1 MVEWPGHSWRGLF
14 ADSVQPAPHNVLRP
28 RRRWR
33 RLPSRLTVNKPILR
47 SVPTTGWDKFA
58 GISQWMHP
66 MGQVLMTAIRYC
78 GNPMES
84 EVVAQRGGIVQ
95 QEPSRDTWTEIQA
108 QHCCSLTCL
117 SHPSASDD
125 HSKRHF
131 ASSCWNEPF
140 SWKGLSFRSL
150 RSFLFACFLS
160 LCCNFSP
167 NGDGLLWHETSLQVL
182 VNSAVGVII
191 TGIAF
196 KSKFPVQY
204 NYSCLNKGCQ
214 QCYPAAPLYINP
226 ELFLQ
231 STACFLLLSENDSV
245 RIKH

>member
-28 RRRWR
+28 SRRWR
-33 RLPSRLTVNKPILR
+33 RLPSRLAVNKPILR

-108 QHCCSLTCL
+108 QHCCSLIASHIHLHQMITPRDTLPLLAEMNHFLERACL
-117 SHPSASDD
+117 FGAYVLSYLPVSSP
-125 HSKRHF
+125 F
-131 ASSCWNEPF
+131 A
-140 SWKGLSFRSL
+140 
-150 RSFLFACFLS
+150 
-160 LCCNFSP
+160 
-167 NGDGLLWHETSLQVL
+167 
-182 VNSAVGVII
+182 VILAQMEMVFCDMRP
-191 TGIAF
+191 AF
-196 KSKFPVQY
+196 KFWWI
-204 NYSCLNKGCQ
+204 
-214 QCYPAAPLYINP
+214 PL
-226 ELFLQ
+226 
-231 STACFLLLSENDSV
+231 
-245 RIKH
+245 